1 MTIEEI
7 KKLIQSDE
15 SDRIERTISINNTD
29 KFSEAICA
37 FANDLPK
44 NGKPGYLLIGV
55 KDDGTLSGLKV
66 TDMLLKNLGSL
77 RDSAIHKTSKIMY
90 MQNIE
95 IINTYSELNKENW
108 RPTQKIKFESISS
121 SNYIMKIEE
130 INIKMK
136 PSIVYT
142 FNLSGKDQIGG
153 LWFVSQKDGFSKVEL
168 GMFCDVL
175 NRYLNVNYSDRYVI
189 NNSYCTVVDVM
200 KGNYINYQELED
212 GKVYEAFIPTI
223 REIKSLM

>member
-1 MTIEEI
+1 MKVISV
-7 KKLIQSDE
+7 KDMVDFKRR
-15 SDRIERTISINNTD
+15 SDRRKKTFVINMKKTLETSSSNDGIDYWTSGVSAIISSFKKD
-29 KFSEAICA
+29 SLQPLFDRKSE
-37 FANDLPK
+37 
-44 NGKPGYLLIGV
+44 LI
-55 KDDGTLSGLKV
+55 K
-66 TDMLLKNLGSL
+66 
-77 RDSAIHKTSKIMY
+77 RYDSAIHKTSKIMY

-189 NNSYCTVVDVM
+189 NNTYCTVVDVM